1 MKPGISFDCPL
12 IPSDPANWL
21 PAYPNPAD
29 FRFDYFKLMQNSPL
43 GLAEFPTDSPRRRVA
58 IIGGGAAGMT
68 VARELYRCGCDITIF
83 EASDRI
89 GGRLYTHNNPNG
101 LNQAGMEMGA
111 MRMPFFT
118 DLNSENSLLGY
129 YLNYE
134 VAGTHPLKYA
144 SFPNPGAAK
153 GGTGIYINRGH
164 GPRMVYPKP
173 RLINWPYGGVP
184 ENPDLALLTKKVTEF
199 GNNFNLAS
207 TKYYSVYGPDW
218 DKCWGKMVAF
228 YDDYTFG
235 DLVVLKALST
245 AEIEKKLENLDTFD
259 GDLGGMGMTQEQS
272 DLLATIGTG
281 DGSWGAFFTIAALW
295 FIRCTYFGFSTN
307 LQTIEGLSNPEKF
320 PNLHPP
326 FKDSAGQPLAPPR
339 FEGIQSLAE
348 YLFYAPAP
356 GTGKSLYET
365 AKLFVSCPVSLVTK
379 REDVIELTVGADHR
393 KLEFDEVVI
402 TTTQW
407 AAEMSMEF
415 IGFQQ
420 DQLPQAKI
428 TTQNTQHNISSC
440 KLFFPLK
447 EKYWEK
453 ADNRIPQI
461 IVTDT
466 IVQDLY
472 GLTWGTKE
480 ADNGVVLASYTWEDD
495 SLKLLPFDEK
505 ELSRIVMSKLRQITM
520 ETVGQ
525 DITEH
530 FDHSKPVTIQWIE
543 QPTYVGCAKLY
554 RTRNQDS
561 NMLDLSYNQN
571 YSAESKLY
579 FAGENYS
586 VEGGWTEPALRSGL
600 DCVMQ
605 YLHHNKAIFKTKDFN
620 FGLDYPKWP
629 PKI

>member
-1 MKPGISFDCPL
+1 MKPGITFDCPI
-12 IPSDPANWL
+12 IPNDPANWL

-29 FRFDYFKLMQNSPL
+29 FRFDYFKLMQGSPA
-43 GLAEFPTDSPRRRVA
+43 GIAEFPGTLPKRKVA
-58 IIGGGAAGMT
+58 IIGGGVAGMT
-68 VARELYRCGCDITIF
+68 VARELFRSGCQVNIF

-101 LNQAGMEMGA
+101 ATQAGMEMGA
-111 MRMPFFT
+111 MRMPFFA
-118 DLNSENSLLGY
+118 DPDSKNSLLGY

-134 VAGTHPLKYA
+134 VAKTHPLKFTA
-144 SFPNPGAAK
+144 FPNPGAAM

-173 RLINWPYGGVP
+173 QLINWPYKGVP
-184 ENPDLALLTKKVTEF
+184 DNPDLALLTAKVTEF
-199 GNNFNLAS
+199 GNNFNIAS
-207 TKYYSVYGPDW
+207 GKYYTVYGPEW
-218 DKCWGKMVAF
+218 EKCWDKMVAY

-235 DLVVLKALST
+235 DLVVLKALSK
-245 AEIEKKLENLDTFD
+245 AEIEKKLSNLDTFD

-307 LQTIEGLSNPEKF
+307 LQTIEGLSNPETF
-320 PNLHPP
+320 PNLKPP
-326 FKDSAGQPLAPPR
+326 FKDSAGKPLAIPK

-356 GTGKSLYET
+356 GTGKSLYEG
-365 AKLFVSCPVSLVTK
+365 ARLFVSSSVSKVMKKKDT
-379 REDVIELTVGADHR
+379 IELTVGPDNR
-393 KLEFDEVVI
+393 KLEYDEVVI

-407 AAEMSMEF
+407 AAEMSMQFE
-415 IGFQQ
+415 GFRN
-420 DQLPQAKI
+420 DLLPQAKI

-453 ADNRIPQI
+453 KGNKIPQI

-472 GLTWGTKE
+472 GLTWGTKKT
-480 ADNGVVLASYTWEDD
+480 DKGVVLASYTWEDD

-505 ELSRIVMSKLRQITM
+505 ELSHIVMKRLRQITM

-525 DITEH
+525 DITAY
-530 FDHSKPVTIQWIE
+530 FDHTKPVTIQWIKE
-543 QPTYVGCAKLY
+543 PTYVGCAKLY

-605 YLHHNKAIFKTKDFN
+605 YFHHNKAKFKMKEFDFER
-620 FGLDYPKWP
+620 DYPKWP
-629 PKI
+629 KK